1 MRRGA
6 SSSSTTVLPDRD
18 PPAERPDLL
27 REATGIP
34 ADAPIALYH
43 GGFSA
48 HRGIEELAAAML
60 EPAAAGVHAV
70 ALGYGSLRATL
81 GEMAEDP
88 RYEGRFHVL
97 DAVPPEAL
105 PEWVA
110 SADVGVMPIQASTL
124 NHRLSTPNKLFEC
137 LAAGTPVVVS
147 DFPDMRRIVLDDP
160 DGPLGATCDP
170 TSPASIAGAIR
181 DVLDR
186 DPAATAD
193 LRARCLRA
201 AHDRWSWEA
210 ESARLVA
217 LYADLAGAAAGA
229 DAAPGAAASDLAS
242 A

>member
-1 MRRGA
+1 M
-6 SSSSTTVLPDRD
+6 
-18 PPAERPDLL
+18 
-27 REATGIP
+27 
-34 ADAPIALYH
+34 AD
-43 GGFSA
+43 
-48 HRGIEELAAAML
+48 
-60 EPAAAGVHAV
+60 
-70 ALGYGSLRATL
+70 
-81 GEMAEDP
+81 DP

-97 DAVPPEAL
+97 DAVPPDAL

-147 DFPDMRRIVLDDP
+147 DFPDMRRIVLEDP
-160 DGPLGATCDP
+160 EGPLGATCDP
-170 TSPASIAGAIR
+170 TSPASVAAAIR
-181 DVLDR
+181 DVLDH
-186 DPAATAD
+186 DPADTAD

-217 LYADLAGAAAGA
+217 LYADLAGGDGREPVSAVAAGA
-229 DAAPGAAASDLAS
+229 TAVAADAPAAVVHAADTAS